1 MPSRKRN
8 SRPRTSGAGNRLAP
22 VNLHEF
28 EALARERV
36 SPPVWAYISGGAAD
50 EVTLRR
56 NRAAY
61 EPILLKPRVLVD
73 VSKLDTRLSLFG
85 QALDF
90 PILLAPA
97 AYHKLIHPEG
107 ESATARG
114 AAAANATLVVSSFA
128 TVAIEK
134 LAQASDA
141 RLWFQLY
148 VQPDRAFCRDLIQRA
163 EAAGCQALV
172 ITVDT
177 PVAPTRD
184 RELRAPLK
192 LPRGV
197 TMENLRPLWSA
208 AARRRSSRRE
218 IAPASVQPTSSQPYA
233 AVLDPALDWRTL
245 EWLRACAKTPVLL
258 KGILAPQDARRA
270 AESGADGIIVS
281 NHGARNLDTAPASI
295 EALPL
300 VAEAVASRIPI
311 LLDGGIRRGTD
322 VMKALALGAQAVLI
336 GRPYLWGLAANG
348 ADGVRA
354 VVEMLR
360 RELEVAMALC
370 GVTRLREINREIL
383 WHPPSC

>member
-134 LAQASDA
+134 L
-141 RLWFQLY
+141 
-148 VQPDRAFCRDLIQRA
+148 
-163 EAAGCQALV
+163 
-172 ITVDT
+172 
-177 PVAPTRD
+177 
-184 RELRAPLK
+184 
-192 LPRGV
+192 
-197 TMENLRPLWSA
+197 
-208 AARRRSSRRE
+208 
-218 IAPASVQPTSSQPYA
+218 
-233 AVLDPALDWRTL
+233 
-245 EWLRACAKTPVLL
+245 
-258 KGILAPQDARRA
+258 
-270 AESGADGIIVS
+270 
-281 NHGARNLDTAPASI
+281 
-295 EALPL
+295 
-300 VAEAVASRIPI
+300 
-311 LLDGGIRRGTD
+311 
-322 VMKALALGAQAVLI
+322 
-336 GRPYLWGLAANG
+336 
-348 ADGVRA
+348 
-354 VVEMLR
+354 
-360 RELEVAMALC
+360 
-370 GVTRLREINREIL
+370 
-383 WHPPSC
+383 

>member
-1 MPSRKRN
+1 MSPRKGTRKPH
-8 SRPRTSGAGNRLAP
+8 SSTRRPGKRLAP

-28 EALARERV
+28 EALARKRV
-36 SPPVWAYISGGAAD
+36 SPAVWAYISGGAAD

-61 EPILLKPRVLVD
+61 EQILLKPRVLVD
-73 VSKLDTRLSLFG
+73 VSKLDTRLTLLG
-85 QALDF
+85 QSFDF

-107 ESATARG
+107 EIASARG
-114 AAAANATLVVSSFA
+114 AAAAGATLVVSSFA

-134 LAQASDA
+134 LARASDA

-148 VQPDRAFCRDLIQRA
+148 VQPDREFCRDLIQRA

-197 TMENLRPLWSA
+197 TMENLRPLGSKA
-208 AARRRSSRRE
+208 AH
-218 IAPASVQPTSSQPYA
+218 PGGSQVYA
-233 AVLDPALDWRTL
+233 AVLNAALDWKMV
-245 EWLRACAKTPVLL
+245 EWLRSCAKTPVLL
-258 KGILAPQDARRA
+258 KGILATEDARRA

-295 EALPL
+295 EALPH
-300 VAEAVASRIPI
+300 VTEVIAGRIPI

-322 VMKALALGAQAVLI
+322 VVKALALGAQAVLI

-354 VVEMLR
+354 VVDILR

-370 GVTRLREINREIL
+370 GVTRLGEMNSGVL
-383 WHPPSC
+383 WRPSQCADAP